1 MQNVNFPFHNQ
12 TRTRRVMSP
21 VEIRNRSPHVALRI
35 IHLSSRYRFT
45 TRGESS
51 SDNDL
56 PIENTASEHRTRHK
70 HRRSLRPTP
79 LHKVVAPDLVGRER
93 AVVVAGQ
100 RINGVAAS
108 AQDEELSGGGDG
120 SEVSEVADSR
130 REERESEPAVAAWAV
145 DLPGVLGIE
154 GADAEE
160 GFG

>member
-1 MQNVNFPFHNQ
+1 M
-12 TRTRRVMSP
+12 
-21 VEIRNRSPHVALRI
+21 
-35 IHLSSRYRFT
+35 
-45 TRGESS
+45 
-51 SDNDL
+51 
-56 PIENTASEHRTRHK
+56 
-70 HRRSLRPTP
+70 
-79 LHKVVAPDLVGRER
+79 
-93 AVVVAGQ
+93 VAGQ

-160 GFG
+160 GLG